1 VRHRLAR
8 LVEPAVPWSIALLA
22 AATALEPRDGARQLA
37 GIALAAV
44 MGGALVW
51 RTRRPELVTAVVL
64 GASVPFLFLV
74 PDLVIPVAGLAA
86 IWSLTLTRPPR
97 VSLVGLA
104 ALLAVSALNVFTT
117 NTEDAVFTMGLAFTV
132 WGLAEAARHRVDDA
146 HAAERQAAADE
157 KARIAREL
165 HDVIAHSVSVIV
177 VQAGAAGDVFD
188 THPDQA
194 RTALQAIESTGR
206 EALTELRR
214 LLGAVVPGDAEAA
227 SALAPQ
233 PGLGRLDELAGQVRA
248 AGLDVSVTVDGL
260 PPALPTGIDLSAYR
274 IVQEALTNT
283 LRHARASAVEVTI
296 RGRSGAV
303 EIDVVDDGRP
313 SRTSDGAGFGIIG
326 MRERAAVL
334 GGTLEAGPTAHGG
347 FRVHARLPLDPADL
361 AHAAAAA
368 PEPIAV
374 HAAQAPHAPHSAD
387 AAHAPAE
394 PDAAAE
400 AGASGGSGAPVGAEG
415 GAP

>member
-1 VRHRLAR
+1 MEGRRDMRHRLAR
-8 LVEPAVPWSIALLA
+8 LVEPAVPWGIALLA
-22 AATALEPRDGARQLA
+22 AATALEPRGGARQLA
-37 GIALAAV
+37 GLALAAV

-64 GASVPFLFLV
+64 VASVPYLFLV

-86 IWSLTLTRPPR
+86 IWSLTLARPPR
-97 VSLVGLA
+97 VSLIGLA
-104 ALLAVSALNVFTT
+104 ALLAVSALNVFTA
-117 NTEDAVFTMGLAFTV
+117 NAEDAVFTMGLAFTV

-214 LLGAVVPGDAEAA
+214 LLGAVVPREPQ
-227 SALAPQ
+227 SPSAPQ

-260 PPALPTGIDLSAYR
+260 PPALPAGIDLSAYR

-283 LRHARASAVEVTI
+283 LRHARARSVEVTI

-313 SRTSDGAGFGIIG
+313 PRTSDGAGFGIIG
-326 MRERAAVL
+326 MRERATVL

-347 FRVHARLPLDPADL
+347 FRVHALLPLDPAD
-361 AHAAAAA
+361 
-368 PEPIAV
+368 
-374 HAAQAPHAPHSAD
+374 
-387 AAHAPAE
+387 AAHADLAT
-394 PDAAAE
+394 
-400 AGASGGSGAPVGAEG
+400 APVGAEG

>member
-1 VRHRLAR
+1 MEGRRDVRHRLTR
-8 LVEPAVPWSIALLA
+8 LVEAAVPWGIGLLA
-22 AATALEPRDGARQLA
+22 AATALEPRGGARQLA
-37 GIALAAV
+37 GLALAV
-44 MGGALVW
+44 VLGGALVW

-64 GASVPFLFLV
+64 VASVPYLFLV
-74 PDLVIPVAGLAA
+74 PTLVIPVAGLAA
-86 IWSLTLTRPPR
+86 IWSLTLARPPR

-104 ALLAVSALNVFTT
+104 ALLGVSALNVFTT
-117 NTEDAVFTMGLAFTV
+117 NTDDAVFTMGLAFTV

-194 RTALQAIESTGR
+194 RTALHAIESTGR
-206 EALTELRR
+206 EALAELRR
-214 LLGAVVPGDAEAA
+214 LLGAVVPGEAESP

-248 AGLDVSVTVDGL
+248 AGLDVAVTVDGL
-260 PPALPTGIDLSAYR
+260 PPALPAGIDLSAYR

-283 LRHARASAVEVTI
+283 LRHARARSVEVTI

-303 EIDVVDDGRP
+303 EIEVVDDGRP
-313 SRTSDGAGFGIIG
+313 PRTSDGAGFGIIG
-326 MRERAAVL
+326 MRERATVL

-347 FRVHARLPLDPADL
+347 FRVHALLPLDPADL
-361 AHAAAAA
+361 ADVAAD
-368 PEPIAV
+368 P
-374 HAAQAPHAPHSAD
+374 
-387 AAHAPAE
+387 APA
-394 PDAAAE
+394 P
-400 AGASGGSGAPVGAEG
+400 GASVEPAAPVGAEG